1 MHKTMNNTKLLSG
14 HLAMFFSTLFFGL
27 NIPVLKFLMPEWLS
41 GVDATFFRVVGA
53 TILFWIVS
61 LFVKND
67 KIEKGDRLLILFS
80 GMFGLFFFLYLFN
93 LGVEYS
99 SPIDISIIMTTPP
112 VLVVIFSS
120 ILFKTKI
127 SKLKILGVIV
137 SLSGALMLILMG
149 HGEGGT
155 RSLKGN
161 IFGVLSAISYA
172 CYLISIKKTSA
183 KYKPIT
189 LLRWTFL
196 SCSIMTIP
204 FTLMQVEVAPIWHN
218 APTEPILLLASVIL
232 FPTFISYLLIPIAVK
247 RIGHELV
254 SMYQYL
260 IPVVATAAAVIMKLD
275 KLHWDQPIAAV
286 IIVLGVYITS
296 IANKRMINT

>member
-1 MHKTMNNTKLLSG
+1 MNNTKLLSG

-127 SKLKILGVIV
+127 SKLKILGVTI
-137 SLSGALMLILMG
+137 SLAGALMLILMG

-218 APTEPILLLASVIL
+218 APTEPILLLASVIV

>member
-1 MHKTMNNTKLLSG
+1 MNNTTLLSG

-127 SKLKILGVIV
+127 SKLKILGVTI
-137 SLSGALMLILMG
+137 SLAGALMLILMG

-218 APTEPILLLASVIL
+218 APTEPILLLASVIV

>member
-1 MHKTMNNTKLLSG
+1 MNNTTLLSG

-127 SKLKILGVIV
+127 SKLKILGVTI
-137 SLSGALMLILMG
+137 SLAGALMLILMG

-218 APTEPILLLASVIL
+218 APTEPILLLASVIV
-232 FPTFISYLLIPIAVK
+232 FPTLISYLLIPIAVK

>member
-1 MHKTMNNTKLLSG
+1 MNNTKLLSG

-61 LFVKND
+61 LFEKND

-137 SLSGALMLILMG
+137 SLAGALMLILMG

>member
-1 MHKTMNNTKLLSG
+1 MNNTKLLSG

-137 SLSGALMLILMG
+137 SLAGALMLILMG

-218 APTEPILLLASVIL
+218 APTEPILLLAFVIL

>member
-1 MHKTMNNTKLLSG
+1 MNNTKLLSG

-127 SKLKILGVIV
+127 SKLKILGVIA
-137 SLSGALMLILMG
+137 SLAGALMLILMG

>member
-1 MHKTMNNTKLLSG
+1 
-14 HLAMFFSTLFFGL
+14 
-27 NIPVLKFLMPEWLS
+27 
-41 GVDATFFRVVGA
+41 
-53 TILFWIVS
+53 
-61 LFVKND
+61 
-67 KIEKGDRLLILFS
+67 
-80 GMFGLFFFLYLFN
+80 
-93 LGVEYS
+93 
-99 SPIDISIIMTTPP
+99 
-112 VLVVIFSS
+112 
-120 ILFKTKI
+120 
-127 SKLKILGVIV
+127 VIV
-137 SLSGALMLILMG
+137 SLAGALMLILMG

>member
-1 MHKTMNNTKLLSG
+1 MNNTKLLSG
-14 HLAMFFSTLFFGL
+14 HLTMFFSTLFFGL

>member
-1 MHKTMNNTKLLSG
+1 MNNTKLLSG

-99 SPIDISIIMTTPP
+99 SPIDISIIMATPP

-137 SLSGALMLILMG
+137 SLAGALMLILMG
-149 HGEGGT
+149 HGEGST

>member
-1 MHKTMNNTKLLSG
+1 MNNTKLLSG

-80 GMFGLFFFLYLFN
+80 GMFGVFFFLYLFN

-137 SLSGALMLILMG
+137 SLAGALMLILMG

>member
-1 MHKTMNNTKLLSG
+1 
-14 HLAMFFSTLFFGL
+14 MFFSTLFFGL

-204 FTLMQVEVAPIWHN
+204 FTLIQVEVAPIWHN

>member
-1 MHKTMNNTKLLSG
+1 MNNTKLLSG

-137 SLSGALMLILMG
+137 SLAGALMLILMG

>member
-1 MHKTMNNTKLLSG
+1 MNNTKLLSG

-137 SLSGALMLILMG
+137 SLAGALMLILMG

-204 FTLMQVEVAPIWHN
+204 FTLMQVEIAPIWHN

>member
-1 MHKTMNNTKLLSG
+1 MNNTKLLSG

-127 SKLKILGVIV
+127 SKLKILGVTI
-137 SLSGALMLILMG
+137 SLAGALMLILMG

>member
-1 MHKTMNNTKLLSG
+1 MNNTKLLSG

-127 SKLKILGVIV
+127 SKLKILGVTI
-137 SLSGALMLILMG
+137 SLAGALMLILMG

-296 IANKRMINT
+296 IANKRMINI

>member
-1 MHKTMNNTKLLSG
+1 MNNTKLLSG

-61 LFVKND
+61 LFIKND

-137 SLSGALMLILMG
+137 SLAGALMLILMG

-296 IANKRMINT
+296 IANKRMINI